1 MFSFP
6 WTNTEA
12 TMSEQSMMISGH
24 AVVTLDGLGRLTHL
38 QFLPDDEDAAVL
50 EHSWQGR
57 GWAQLMHNG
66 AVELVADHN
75 AVDNGLIENRLT
87 DIINKV

>member
-1 MFSFP
+1 MKAS
-6 WTNTEA
+6 
-12 TMSEQSMMISGH
+12 ISVSGV
-24 AVVTLDGLGRLTHL
+24 AVVTIDENNSLTHL

-75 AVDNGLIENRLT
+75 AMDNGLIENRLT
-87 DIINKV
+87 DNI